1 MKKLALIGI
10 AVVVA
15 GLTFAGTA
23 GAKPTSSSPQVPS
36 GMTAA
41 EYHAL
46 MVRSEGMNRLY
57 GVKPLPTTVNLE
69 LGQAERRMVRP
80 PVEQFGPT
88 PAEYRALILRS
99 EALNQ
104 KYGLGS
110 FAATLE
116 RGSNDRFNA
125 DNPAKGDLVSLTS
138 TDSSTGFAWDDAGI
152 GAGIGA
158 GALALLAV
166 VGTGIVAVRHR
177 GHGPLGTS

>member
-23 GAKPTSSSPQVPS
+23 GAKPTSASPQVPS

-46 MVRSEGMNRLY
+46 MVRSQGLNDLY
-57 GVKPLPTTVNLE
+57 GVKPLPSVTLE
-69 LGQAERRMVRP
+69 QGQNQRFAVSQPARKV
-80 PVEQFGPT
+80 GLT
-88 PAEYRALILRS
+88 KAEYDALMARS
-99 EALNQ
+99 EGLNRM
-104 KYGLGS
+104 YGLGIES
-110 FAATLE
+110 LTLE
-116 RGSNDRFNA
+116 RGSTDRFSPG
-125 DNPAKGDLVSLTS
+125 NPAKDELVAFTPSET
-138 TDSSTGFAWDDAGI
+138 STGFAWDDAGI
-152 GAGIGA
+152 GAGVGA

-166 VGTGIVAVRHR
+166 VGTGIVAIRHR

>member
-23 GAKPTSSSPQVPS
+23 GAKPTSASPQVPS

-57 GVKPLPTTVNLE
+57 RVKPLPAVALE
-69 LGQAERRMVRP
+69 QGQNQRFAVSQPARKT
-80 PVEQFGPT
+80 GLT
-88 PAEYRALILRS
+88 KAEYDAMMARS
-99 EALNQ
+99 EGLNRL
-104 KYGLGS
+104 YGVGIDSL
-110 FAATLE
+110 TLE